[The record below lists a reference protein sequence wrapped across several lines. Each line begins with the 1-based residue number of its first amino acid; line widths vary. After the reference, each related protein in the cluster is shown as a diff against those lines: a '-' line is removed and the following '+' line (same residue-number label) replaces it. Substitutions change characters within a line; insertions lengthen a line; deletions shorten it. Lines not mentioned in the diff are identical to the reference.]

1 MRKHEYKWI
10 AILQRKPGKKAG
22 TFLTSVCGK
31 GFEIDMVDAKHKCES
46 LKAENQD
53 MTYIIKEV
61 YASGCYM
68 NSRKI
73 CEI

>member
-1 MRKHEYKWI
+1 MRKHEYKHI
-10 AILQRKPGKKAG
+10 EIFQRKPGKKAG
-22 TFLTSVCGK
+22 AYLTSVYGK
-31 GFEIDMVDAKHKCES
+31 GFEMDMADAKHECES

-61 YASGCYM
+61 YASGPYV
-68 NSRKI
+68 NTRKI